1 MHRHAKLKFNYF
13 IVLSD
18 LSGINLI
25 SSPYVSSY
33 SAAGASCAFYE
44 L

>member
-13 IVLSD
+13 IVLHYI
-18 LSGINLI
+18 SGINFI
-25 SSPYVSSY
+25 SIPYVSGY